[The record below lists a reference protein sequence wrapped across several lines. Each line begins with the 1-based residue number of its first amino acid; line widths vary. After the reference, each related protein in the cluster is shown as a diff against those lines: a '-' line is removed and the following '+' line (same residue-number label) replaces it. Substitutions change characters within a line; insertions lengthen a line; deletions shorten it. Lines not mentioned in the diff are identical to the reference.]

1 MGMRTNDLILSG
13 FFFTAVVLCAH
24 LFMKRKNTDKK
35 TNIIA
40 TITLATTFL
49 ISALIAYNRDTVALL
64 YYMIGYFTPLVFA
77 GISLILLLSDRFSP
91 TTRGKMTVAA
101 MVCFLVMIIFPESR
115 ISALNI
121 LFLIMLATPIFIK
134 RKENKKTGNLLLA
147 CFTLAVIPTT
157 LLSHYR
163 VYYFSFPRG
172 AINFSVLGAS
182 CH

>member
-24 LFMKRKNTDKK
+24 LLMKRKNIDKQ

-91 TTRGKMTVAA
+91 TTRGK
-101 MVCFLVMIIFPESR
+101 
-115 ISALNI
+115 
-121 LFLIMLATPIFIK
+121 
-134 RKENKKTGNLLLA
+134 
-147 CFTLAVIPTT
+147 
-157 LLSHYR
+157 
-163 VYYFSFPRG
+163 
-172 AINFSVLGAS
+172 
-182 CH
+182 